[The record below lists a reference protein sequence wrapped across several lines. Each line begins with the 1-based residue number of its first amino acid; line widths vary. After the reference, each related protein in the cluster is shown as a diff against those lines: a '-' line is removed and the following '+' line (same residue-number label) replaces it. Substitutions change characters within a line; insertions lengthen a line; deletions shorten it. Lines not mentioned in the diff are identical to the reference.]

1 MAKQDIKDVIENNT
15 KSEPYR
21 LVGEFARLYAEK
33 HKKKIRINRYKY
45 KWAMFDMIEDYGAS
59 RVYEVMR
66 FYFDLNNSNHTIDFF
81 VYNFDRL
88 EKSMVELQKD
98 REHRQRLR
106 EATKKMVEG
115 TE

>member
-1 MAKQDIKDVIENNT
+1 MAKQNIKDVIENNT

-21 LVGEFARLYAEK
+21 LVGEFARLYNEK
-33 HKKKIRINRYKY
+33 YKKKIRINRYKY
-45 KWAMFDMIEDYGAS
+45 KWAMFDMIEDYGAP
-59 RVYEVMR
+59 RVYEVMQY
-66 FYFDLNNSNHTIDFF
+66 YFALNNNGHSIDFF

-115 TE
+115 EE

>member
-21 LVGEFARLYAEK
+21 LVGEFERLYREK
-33 HKKKIRINRYKY
+33 YNKKLKINRYKY
-45 KWAMFDMIEDYGAS
+45 KWAMFDMIEDFGAS
-59 RVYEVMR
+59 RVYEVMAY
-66 FYFDLNNSNHTIDFF
+66 FFDLDRPDHKIDFF

-88 EKSMVELQKD
+88 EKAMVELQKD

-115 TE
+115 E

>member
-1 MAKQDIKDVIENNT
+1 MVKQNLKDVIENNT

-21 LVGEFARLYAEK
+21 LIGEFAKLYKEK
-33 HKKKIRINRYKY
+33 YNKPVRINRYKY
-45 KWAMFDMIEDYGAS
+45 KWAMFDMIEDYGSS

-66 FYFDLNNSNHTIDFF
+66 YYFDLNNDKHTIDFF

>member
-1 MAKQDIKDVIENNT
+1 VGKLNTKDVIENNRA
-15 KSEPYR
+15 SQPYR
-21 LVGEFARLYAEK
+21 LVGEFAKLYAERYN
-33 HKKKIRINRYKY
+33 KKIRINRYKY
-45 KWAMFDMIEDYGAS
+45 KWAMLDIIEDYGS
-59 RVYEVMR
+59 IRVYDVMR
-66 FYFDLNNSNHTIDFF
+66 YYFDLNNSNHTIDFF

-88 EKSMVELQKD
+88 EKSMVELQQD

>member
-1 MAKQDIKDVIENNT
+1 MAKQDIKDLIESNT

-21 LVGEFARLYAEK
+21 LVGEFARLYKEK
-33 HKKKIRINRYKY
+33 HGRPIRINRYKY
-45 KWAMFDMIEDYGAS
+45 KWAMFDMIEDYGAA

-66 FYFDLNNSNHTIDFF
+66 YYFDLSNGKHTIDFF